1 MSIEFSF
8 RYNSSSLRFGLILWQ
23 FQNKIFRPMKLVN
36 RYLSWVT
43 VRYDGL
49 VVDLDC
55 LGTAWVEM
63 LGGEVDFS
71 VDGFEMDLEVELTLE
86 LVNVKGFFGG
96 GGGGGRGAERTY

>member
-49 VVDLDC
+49 DGGFRL
-55 LGTAWVEM
+55 LGDS
-63 LGGEVDFS
+63 LGG
-71 VDGFEMDLEVELTLE
+71 
-86 LVNVKGFFGG
+86 NA
-96 GGGGGRGAERTY
+96 RW